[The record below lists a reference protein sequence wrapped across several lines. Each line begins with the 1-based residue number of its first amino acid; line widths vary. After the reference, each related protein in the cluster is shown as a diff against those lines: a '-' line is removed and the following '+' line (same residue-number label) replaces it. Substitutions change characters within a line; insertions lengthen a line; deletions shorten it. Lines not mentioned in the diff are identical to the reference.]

1 MLNIIK
7 KSSDSLFN
15 HDCHRVK
22 GKVKLS
28 FSCLKITL
36 QYFTWFFFKGSLQVI
51 PSKWFPSKVF
61 ALTFMT
67 VGCVFDFQDRL
78 IPAKVGYRTGFT
90 GSRIDVI
97 PLDAWLWVSFVVTV
111 ESGRRS
117 RRNTLCSRCV
127 LKTRSI
133 CCFVVVSQFV
143 LRDVHVWVKHR
154 IKCCVHFSRWCEA
167 FVLIKSGNQI
177 ARRMRKKKK
186 KGWDEKMR
194 EEVKPRF
201 KAEKK

>member
-7 KSSDSLFN
+7 KSSDSFFN

-22 GKVKLS
+22 AKVKLS

-36 QYFTWFFFKGSLQVI
+36 QYFTSFFQGLSASHSLQRFF
-51 PSKWFPSKVF
+51 S
-61 ALTFMT
+61 LTFMT

-154 IKCCVHFSRWCEA
+154 IKCCVHFSR
-167 FVLIKSGNQI
+167 
-177 ARRMRKKKK
+177 
-186 KGWDEKMR
+186 
-194 EEVKPRF
+194 
-201 KAEKK
+201 